1 MDKLFRFSKLTAI
14 ITLAS
19 AVLFAVFSLIQIFTI
34 HSYADPLVSVIY
46 GSILSVPM
54 ILKFIE
60 IATIAV
66 FFGLIYKFS
75 VNGSP
80 LRKPAV
86 IGIIS
91 AVIGCVSIIL
101 ANTLS
106 ILILISSILYVIG
119 FSISFIWLS
128 IYFNEKKI
136 KQLCIVYAVF
146 HLLVQILSF
155 EFIYYHFWYLGEG
168 GMYSYFII
176 HTLLVTSRMII
187 LSVFYH
193 MFYKMSTK

>member
-1 MDKLFRFSKLTAI
+1 
-14 ITLAS
+14 
-19 AVLFAVFSLIQIFTI
+19 
-34 HSYADPLVSVIY
+34 
-46 GSILSVPM
+46 
-54 ILKFIE
+54 
-60 IATIAV
+60 
-66 FFGLIYKFS
+66 LIYKFS

-91 AVIGCVSIIL
+91 AVIGCVLILSIL
-101 ANTLS
+101 SNTLS
-106 ILILISSILYVIG
+106 ILIFSILYVIG

-146 HLLVQILSF
+146 HILVQILSF
-155 EFIYYHFWYLGEG
+155 EFIYNQFWFLGGEG
-168 GMYSYFII
+168 GMYYFII

-193 MFYKMSTK
+193 MLYKMSTK

>member
-1 MDKLFRFSKLTAI
+1 MDKLFRYAKIAAI
-14 ITLAS
+14 ITIVS
-19 AVLFAVFSLIQIFTI
+19 AALFALLQLVRIFTGNNWSFFSLVLNVVEF
-34 HSYADPLVSVIY
+34 
-46 GSILSVPM
+46 
-54 ILKFIE
+54 
-60 IATIAV
+60 ATIAV
-66 FFGLIYKFS
+66 FGSLIYKFS

-91 AVIGCVSIIL
+91 AVIECVSIIL
-101 ANTLS
+101 SNTLS
-106 ILILISSILYVIG
+106 ILILIFSILYVIG

-146 HLLVQILSF
+146 HILVQILSF
-155 EFIYYHFWYLGEG
+155 EFIYNHFWYLGEG

-176 HTLLVTSRMII
+176 HTLLVTLRMII